1 MELINRYVYQVG
13 RRLPQKVRGDVEQ
26 ELRSLLLDA
35 LEERVASRPEAEGVF
50 ADAEYNEADQVAV
63 LEEFGPPAQM
73 AAKYQPVP
81 RYIVGPKMYEI
92 YLIVIAV
99 IAGAG
104 LLASIVT
111 TVVSGLFDVSSG
123 IETLEVIGR
132 AFSIFFNIFISGVGS
147 VTLVF
152 AILERVVPDVEI
164 NIDDEAWDPRQL
176 PEIEE
181 KEPLK
186 PAGLIAQ
193 IAFMVFLLIV
203 FVFFPDR
210 INFGAYYDDGW
221 HVIPSILSPAFF
233 SLYLPLMEIRWGLTI
248 LLNLVLLRQLRWQL
262 GTSLAALFLEV
273 FDIYILARLLT
284 GPSVIDSHVLNN
296 IFPVLEDIP
305 APPVDGA
312 LRLAFA
318 VALVAIAVT
327 TVIKGYHLVKDHFG
341 VRLPFPALEK

>member
-13 RRLPQKVRGDVEQ
+13 RRLPRKVRDDVET
-26 ELRSLLLDA
+26 ELRSLLIDA
-35 LEERVASRPEAEGVF
+35 LEERVGSGPEAKVQFSE
-50 ADAEYNEADQVAV
+50 NDQAAV

-81 RYIVGPKMYEI
+81 RFIVGPKMYDI

-104 LLASIVT
+104 MLAAIVT
-111 TVVSGLFDVSSG
+111 SVVSGFFDVSSG
-123 IETLEVIGR
+123 LETLEVIGR
-132 AFSIFFNIFISGVGS
+132 AFSMFFNIFISGVGS

-152 AILERVVPDVEI
+152 AILERVVPDIEI
-164 NIDDEAWDPRQL
+164 NFDDDEEWDPRQL

-181 KEPLK
+181 QEPLK

-221 HVIPSILSPAFF
+221 HVIPSLLSPAFF

-248 LLNLVLLRQLRWQL
+248 VLNLVLLRQLRWQFI
-262 GTSLAALFLEV
+262 TSLAALLLEV

-284 GPSVIDSHVLNN
+284 GPSVINGPVLDS

-305 APPVDGA
+305 VPPVDGA

-318 VALVAIAVT
+318 VALVVTAVT
-327 TVIKGYHLVKDHFG
+327 TVIKAYRLVKDSFG
-341 VRLPFPALEK
+341 IRPPFPALEK